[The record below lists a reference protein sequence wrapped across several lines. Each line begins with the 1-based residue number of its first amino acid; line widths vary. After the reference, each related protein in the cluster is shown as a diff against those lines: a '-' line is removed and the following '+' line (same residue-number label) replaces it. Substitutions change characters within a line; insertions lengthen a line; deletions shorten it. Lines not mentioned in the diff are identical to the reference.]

1 MSQPSQTEEVTEIQP
16 SRSKAL
22 KEAQQRYR
30 LKNRLSLNVKSA
42 GYNKKHNHYKNI
54 DAKTFLLFRKMFK

>member
-1 MSQPSQTEEVTEIQP
+1 MTEETKTEEVTP

-30 LKNRLSLNVKSA
+30 LKNRLLLNVKSA